1 MAYARKVLTKKE
13 NLRTYN
19 NFFISLWSMFSF
31 LFELY
36 NWLDTAFDVYK
47 ENSIKT
53 NQQRWKTTV
62 QGIETIISG
71 FDQLLPVEIDRLWSV
86 SNNKSARQQLFTK
99 WILKKVK
106 SEQFDELLFLG
117 GSHKEND
124 ARCVSFVTGLVSVE
138 RMMEYTHKEIANLA
152 INVGNYGIVV
162 IASPDTALFV
172 PILHHFWG
180 TLIGKNY
187 GIMFFQFEEAPEHSS
202 PSIILQMIWIR
213 S

>member
-53 NQQRWKTTV
+53 NQQRRKTTV

-138 RMMEYTHKEIANLA
+138 RITEYTHKEIANLA

-172 PILHHFWG
+172 PILHHF
-180 TLIGKNY
+180 
-187 GIMFFQFEEAPEHSS
+187 
-202 PSIILQMIWIR
+202 
-213 S
+213 

>member
-1 MAYARKVLTKKE
+1 MMIKNIPTHLPPTNYHRNKIIDFMAYARKVLTKKE

-53 NQQRWKTTV
+53 NQQRRKTTV
-62 QGIETIISG
+62 EGIETIISG
-71 FDQLLPVEIDRLWSV
+71 FDQPLPVEIDRLWSV

-138 RMMEYTHKEIANLA
+138 RITEYTHKEIANLA

-172 PILHHFWG
+172 PILHHF
-180 TLIGKNY
+180 
-187 GIMFFQFEEAPEHSS
+187 
-202 PSIILQMIWIR
+202 
-213 S
+213 

>member
-1 MAYARKVLTKKE
+1 MMIKNIPTHLPPTNYHRNKIIDFMAYARKVLTKKE

-36 NWLDTAFDVYK
+36 NWLDSAFDVYK

-53 NQQRWKTTV
+53 NQQRRKTTV

-138 RMMEYTHKEIANLA
+138 RIMEYTHKEIANLA

-172 PILHHFWG
+172 PILHHF
-180 TLIGKNY
+180 
-187 GIMFFQFEEAPEHSS
+187 
-202 PSIILQMIWIR
+202 
-213 S
+213 

>member
-1 MAYARKVLTKKE
+1 MIKNIPTHLPPTNYHRNKIIDFMAYARKVLTKKE

-53 NQQRWKTTV
+53 NQQRRKTTV

-138 RMMEYTHKEIANLA
+138 RITEYTHKEIANLA

-172 PILHHFWG
+172 PILHHF
-180 TLIGKNY
+180 
-187 GIMFFQFEEAPEHSS
+187 
-202 PSIILQMIWIR
+202 
-213 S
+213 

>member
-1 MAYARKVLTKKE
+1 MMIKNIPTHLPPTNYHRNKIIDFMAYTRKVLTKKE

-53 NQQRWKTTV
+53 NQQRRK
-62 QGIETIISG
+62 TIISG
-71 FDQLLPVEIDRLWSV
+71 FDQPLPVEIDRLWSV

-138 RMMEYTHKEIANLA
+138 RIMEYTHKEIANLA
-152 INVGNYGIVV
+152 INVGNYGSVV
-162 IASPDTALFV
+162 IASPDTTLFV
-172 PILHHFWG
+172 SILHHF
-180 TLIGKNY
+180 
-187 GIMFFQFEEAPEHSS
+187 
-202 PSIILQMIWIR
+202 
-213 S
+213 

>member
-1 MAYARKVLTKKE
+1 MMIKNIPKHLPPTNYHRNKIIDFIAYARKVLIKKE
-13 NLRTYN
+13 NLKTYN

-36 NWLDTAFDVYK
+36 NRLDTAFDVYK

-53 NQQRWKTTV
+53 NQQRRKTTV

-86 SNNKSARQQLFTK
+86 SNNRSARQQLFTK
-99 WILKKVK
+99 WILKNVK

-124 ARCVSFVTGLVSVE
+124 ARCVSLVTGLVSVE
-138 RMMEYTHKEIANLA
+138 RITEYTHKEIANLA

-172 PILHHFWG
+172 PILHHF
-180 TLIGKNY
+180 
-187 GIMFFQFEEAPEHSS
+187 
-202 PSIILQMIWIR
+202 
-213 S
+213 